1 MNETDLKIIELHYED
16 GMKES
21 EIAASLGLP
30 TAVVHEVLFAYEEGD
45 SIVDTYHEWDCRG
58 DTP

>member
-1 MNETDLKIIELHYED
+1 VAYQLIRRRCEVNETDLKIIEMHYED

-30 TAVVHEVLFAYEEGD
+30 TAIVHEVLFAYEEGD
-45 SIVDTYHEWDCRG
+45 G
-58 DTP
+58 L

>member
-1 MNETDLKIIELHYED
+1 MRRCEVNETDLKIIELHYED

-45 SIVDTYHEWDCRG
+45 G
-58 DTP
+58 L